1 MTEETID
8 LRDVFDRLIR
18 RWKFVVAMPVLAALA
33 AALVSVAM
41 KPTYE
46 ATAVIALS
54 PATLSIPTTSQA
66 PPYYLMVDS
75 PQHLPIAYSPT
86 YYIELVGGKDVVA
99 QAAPQTAVAL
109 ASNSS
114 DKSLIEVTARGDDA
128 NKVQTTAN
136 AYAQAGAARI
146 QQVLLPSGKDVA
158 AAQQKLDA
166 ADQALVKF
174 SKDNGL
180 NEYDLRQLRAATFS
194 STDKQLELSRLLR
207 DRDVAEPVYLD
218 LARGLERA
226 QILAGTAYSPT
237 VILAPAPAAPVS
249 PKLTQ
254 NILVGAVLGLL
265 LGVFGAFGLEFL
277 SRRGR
282 EN

>member
-8 LRDVFDRLIR
+8 LRDMFDRLIR
-18 RWKFVVAMPVLAALA
+18 RWKFVVAMPVLAAIA
-33 AALVSVAM
+33 AALVSFAM

-75 PQHLPIAYSPT
+75 PQHLPLAYSPT
-86 YYIELVGGKDVVA
+86 YYLALLSGNDVVA
-99 QAAPQTAVAL
+99 QTAPQAAVSF

-114 DKSLIEVTARGDDA
+114 DRSLIEVTARGDDA

-146 QQVLLPSGKDVA
+146 QQVFLPSGKDVA

-166 ADQALVKF
+166 ADQALIQF
-174 SKDNGL
+174 SKDNGFG
-180 NEYDLRQLRAATFS
+180 EYDLNQLRAATFS

-226 QILAGTAYSPT
+226 QILVSSAYSPT
-237 VILAPAPAAPVS
+237 VILAPVPGAPVS

-254 NILVGAVLGLL
+254 NILVGAVFGLL
-265 LGVFGAFGLEFL
+265 LGVLGAFGLEFL

>member
-8 LRDVFDRLIR
+8 LRDALDRLIR
-18 RWKFVVAMPVLAALA
+18 RWKFVVAMPILAAFA
-33 AALVSVAM
+33 AALVSMAI

-75 PQHLPIAYSPT
+75 PQHLPAAYSPT
-86 YYIELVGGKDVVA
+86 YYLALLGGKDVVA
-99 QAAPQTAVAL
+99 QAAPQAAVAL
-109 ASNSS
+109 ASNGS
-114 DKSLIEVTARGDDA
+114 DKSLIEVTARGDDP
-128 NKVQTTAN
+128 NKVQATAN
-136 AYAQAGAARI
+136 TYAQAGAARI
-146 QQVLLPSGKDVA
+146 QLALLPSGNDVA

-174 SKDNGL
+174 SKDNGFG
-180 NEYDLRQLRAATFS
+180 EYDLSQLRTATFA

-226 QILAGTAYSPT
+226 QILATTAYSPT
-237 VILAPAPAAPVS
+237 VIAAPAPGAPVS

-265 LGVFGAFGLEFL
+265 LGVLGAFVLEFFA
-277 SRRGR
+277 RRGR